1 MNKKVLKTMI
11 ALVVIFLAGLYVL
24 KIFFP
29 QEFILAIENKQMIII
44 GNYIDSHD
52 WARYLFGIC
61 TSFVTYSLYCCATTK
76 RWFLKWY
83 EYLYILIAIGLSIVV
98 PMFSIEL
105 GTYINIFAMI
115 ILPCLMGAELKSVAI
130 VYSVHGLAQIL
141 SLSIR
146 SLPLYMTNINALTRY
161 MVGIECWLWLMLFY
175 LLYNFNSKK
184 EV

>member
-1 MNKKVLKTMI
+1 MNKKVLKIMI

-29 QEFILAIENKQMIII
+29 AQFVLAIENEQMILI

-52 WARYLFGIC
+52 WARYLFGII
-61 TSFVTYSLYCCATTK
+61 TSFITYSLYCSATTK

-98 PMFSIEL
+98 PMFFVEL

-115 ILPCLMGAELKSVAI
+115 ILPCIMGADLKTVSI
-130 VYSVHGLAQIL
+130 VYGIHGLSQIL

-146 SLPLYMTNINALTRY
+146 SLPLYMTSINALTRY
-161 MVGIECWLWLMLFY
+161 AVGIECWLWLILFY
-175 LLYNFNSKK
+175 LFYNYKSKK
-184 EV
+184 EI